1 MEKKIVTIDKDLED
15 LVPTYLETRKKE
27 LIKLRELFTQNS
39 LAEISAIAHKL
50 AGNAGGYGF
59 QELTDIGRR
68 MEAAG
73 KASEKEKVG
82 IEIENVAK
90 YLDQVEVKFE

>member
-1 MEKKIVTIDKDLED
+1 MEKKTITIDKDLED

-27 LIKLRELFTQNS
+27 LIKLRELFSQEALS
-39 LAEISAIAHKL
+39 EITAIAHKL

-73 KASEKEKVG
+73 RANEKEKVG
-82 IEIENVAK
+82 IEIENVGN
-90 YLDQVEVKFE
+90 YLEQIDVKFE

>member
-1 MEKKIVTIDKDLED
+1 MEKKVITIDKDLED

-27 LIKLRELFTQNS
+27 LIKLRELFNQNAA
-39 LAEISAIAHKL
+39 LEIAAIAHKL

-68 MEAAG
+68 LETAG
-73 KASEKEKVG
+73 KASDKAQIG
-82 IEIENVAK
+82 IEIENISN
-90 YLDQVEVKFE
+90 YLNQIEVKFV